1 MKTVWAG
8 LGLTLLV
15 AVIAWLVWGHGVLPA
30 VVATGALATLIE
42 VWAVARLRRG
52 IAGTTAE
59 LLLGFA
65 QGMLL
70 RLAGVG
76 LLAVAVVVEPGLFPP
91 LPAAAGFLGVL
102 LPLLFSEVRF
112 AR

>member
-1 MKTVWAG
+1 MRTVIAG
-8 LGLTLLV
+8 LGLTLGVTL
-15 AVIAWLVWGHGVLPA
+15 IAWLVWGTGALAA
-30 VVATGALATLIE
+30 VVATGVLATVIE

-52 IAGTTAE
+52 VTGTTAE
-59 LLLGFA
+59 FFLGFA

-76 LLAVAVVVEPGLFPP
+76 LLAVAVVVDPELFPP

>member
-1 MKTVWAG
+1 VAG
-8 LGLTLLV
+8 S
-15 AVIAWLVWGHGVLPA
+15 
-30 VVATGALATLIE
+30 
-42 VWAVARLRRG
+42 
-52 IAGTTAE
+52 TAE
-59 LLLGFA
+59 FFLGFA
-65 QGMLL
+65 HGMLL

-76 LLAVAVVVEPGLFPP
+76 LLAVAVVIDPELFPP

>member
-1 MKTVWAG
+1 MAG
-8 LGLTLLV
+8 LGLTLVVTL
-15 AVIAWLVWGHGVLPA
+15 IAWLVWGTGVLPA
-30 VVATGALATLIE
+30 VVATGVLATVIE

-52 IAGTTAE
+52 VAGSTAE
-59 LLLGFA
+59 FFLGFA
-65 QGMLL
+65 KGMLL

-76 LLAVAVVVEPGLFPP
+76 LLAVAVVVDPELFPP

-102 LPLLFSEVRF
+102 VPLLFSEVRF

>member
-1 MKTVWAG
+1 MTG
-8 LGLTLLV
+8 L
-15 AVIAWLVWGHGVLPA
+15 
-30 VVATGALATLIE
+30 LATAIE

-52 IAGTTAE
+52 LRGTTGE
-59 LLLGFA
+59 FFLGFA

-76 LLAVAVVVEPGLFPP
+76 LLAAAVALDPESFPP

>member
-1 MKTVWAG
+1 MAG
-8 LGLTLLV
+8 LGLTLVVTL
-15 AVIAWLVWGHGVLPA
+15 IAWLVWGTGVLPA
-30 VVATGALATLIE
+30 VVATGALATVIE

-52 IAGTTAE
+52 VAGSTAE
-59 LLLGFA
+59 FFLGFA

-76 LLAVAVVVEPGLFPP
+76 LLAVAVVIDPELFPP